1 MKILN
6 LSSIDFTRMGP
17 IFGCSFRNAMKLLLS
32 NGLIPIK
39 HLMRVIFI
47 NTISIVGIPF
57 RIRENF
63 LYKQKIER
71 TRVQS
76 PPIFI
81 IGHWRSGTTHLH
93 NLLCQD
99 PQFGYISMLEASFP
113 KSFMSNSFFKYFMSE
128 FLPETRPMDNMKMGV
143 DETQEDEM
151 ALGNIFPY
159 TLYNAWYFPK
169 RMMEFYY
176 RYVRFRNIPKKTIRS
191 WKQGY
196 DYLIRKTTLNM
207 EGKQILLKNPAN
219 TARIKFLLTLYPDA
233 KFIHIYRNP
242 YIVYLS
248 TRHFYKKTMEKFMFQ
263 NVSSDLIER
272 NFIKIYEDMM
282 KCYFNEKKLIP
293 KENLVEVKFEELEQ
307 DPINQLNKI
316 YSTFNLSGF
325 EINKERFSRYLEG
338 LKNYKKNIF
347 QLKDRDLDIVR
358 KYWSFTINKWNYKV
372 PGQHILRQ

>member
-1 MKILN
+1 
-6 LSSIDFTRMGP
+6 
-17 IFGCSFRNAMKLLLS
+17 
-32 NGLIPIK
+32 
-39 HLMRVIFI
+39 MRVIFI